1 MIGVYRVEEEIGK
14 GMFGIVYKGIHSQ
27 TGLTVAIKQ
36 IDLSVLDKTKLPLVT
51 REAEVMESLSH
62 DNIVKLYAVISS
74 ADKKSLYFVLEFVD
88 CGSLFKLLKN
98 YGIFPQDISS
108 MCIRQCLEGLAY
120 LHCKNIVHR
129 DIKCDNLLINSTGII
144 KLADFGT
151 AKAEDQNKSF
161 TVVGTPFWMAP
172 EVIEMTGGS
181 TISDIWSLGCTLLEL
196 LTGEPPYFKLGSM
209 QALFNIVEDDHPPLP
224 NFILNDPEL
233 SHFLLTC
240 CFQKNP
246 KLRPS
251 ASDLLKQEWILKYK
265 KLSLIPFEELKRLIK
280 KYNKIEEEDDDDDK
294 KLPKHLRRQKQVWT
308 IPTNPTTEDLENLL
322 EEVTKERD
330 VIKNENV
337 ELKKVIE
344 QSLK

>member
-1 MIGVYRVEEEIGK
+1 
-14 GMFGIVYKGIHSQ
+14 
-27 TGLTVAIKQ
+27 
-36 IDLSVLDKTKLPLVT
+36 
-51 REAEVMESLSH
+51 
-62 DNIVKLYAVISS
+62 
-74 ADKKSLYFVLEFVD
+74 
-88 CGSLFKLLKN
+88 
-98 YGIFPQDISS
+98 
-108 MCIRQCLEGLAY
+108 
-120 LHCKNIVHR
+120 
-129 DIKCDNLLINSTGII
+129 
-144 KLADFGT
+144 
-151 AKAEDQNKSF
+151 
-161 TVVGTPFWMAP
+161 MAP